1 MIERSETNDQI
12 AAIMLI
18 HGSES
23 QKREAL
29 LYLSQELVLEEKS
42 KSNVEERCYRTIPSS
57 QIGFP

>member
-18 HGSES
+18 HGSDH
-23 QKREAL
+23 QRREAL
-29 LYLSQELVLEEKS
+29 LYLAGELLDEKS
-42 KSNVEERCYRTIPSS
+42 ESYVKERCDRTLFSS